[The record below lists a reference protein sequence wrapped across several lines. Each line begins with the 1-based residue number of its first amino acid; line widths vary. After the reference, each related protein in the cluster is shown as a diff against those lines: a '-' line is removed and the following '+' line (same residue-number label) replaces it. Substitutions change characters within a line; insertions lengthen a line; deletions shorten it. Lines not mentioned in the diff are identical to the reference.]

1 MNQNPWGRTLYVNAN
16 STRGG
21 DTGRSGL
28 DPGNPLATIVQ
39 AVANARAGDQIV
51 VRGPHT
57 ETIDSAAKL
66 DVNLADL
73 SIIGLGFGHRRPMIR
88 VNTTTAAYVKV
99 SAAGCYMENL
109 RFDGGL
115 DAITKLLEVAADDF
129 VGINLE
135 VSQTT
140 GQPVTAILLT
150 DADRSKIL
158 GLKAIQ
164 DGAGAT
170 RCIDLVGGDDIEI
183 ADCSIRGN
191 YSGGNISNSAT
202 ALTHLAIHHN
212 DLKNEHA
219 NERTTGVASPRTRR
233 RRGSPR
239 PTASGTKTTGS
250 TLTVKPASSS
260 ARRPRK
266 QPGRPGI
273 WSCWS
278 CKLRRWAGWTTR
290 TVLATRARET
300 FRSSA
305 S

>member
-219 NERTTGVASPRTRR
+219 NDQNIVLQATSDGSIAHNRCRIATDAQTTWITAADCEWYENYGVNVDGETGVLI
-233 RRGSPR
+233 
-239 PTASGTKTTGS
+239 GT
-250 TLTVKPASSS
+250 PS
-260 ARRPRK
+260 A
-266 QPGRPGI
+266 
-273 WSCWS
+273 
-278 CKLRRWAGWTTR
+278 
-290 TVLATRARET
+290 
-300 FRSSA
+300 
-305 S
+305 